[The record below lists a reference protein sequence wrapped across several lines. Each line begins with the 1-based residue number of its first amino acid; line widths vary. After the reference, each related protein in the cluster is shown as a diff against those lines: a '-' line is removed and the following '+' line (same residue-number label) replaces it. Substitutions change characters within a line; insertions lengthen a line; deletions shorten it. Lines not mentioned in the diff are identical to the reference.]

1 MAGDWAAV
9 DVGRD
14 PAAWARL
21 LRRAYVRAADGAR
34 PSTIVRPL
42 VADSWARCARA
53 GLEIDGVAPRFDD
66 GEQADRALKAHP
78 LQAYLT
84 LLEEMLVGV
93 ARYAHQIALVAD
105 AEGLVLW
112 ADGHEPTLAIA
123 ERINLAPGASWHEAD
138 AGTNAIGT
146 ALALDRPVQI
156 FSAEHFRAR
165 LHGWS
170 SAAAPVRDPDTGER
184 VGAVAL
190 AGPYRAAHPH
200 GFSLVAATASVIED
214 RMELA
219 AIRRRET
226 LTGEFLRR
234 VLPRSRGRSAL
245 VDRDGRVLAASP
257 EAWLGSRVRIGSGGF
272 PLPPPHA
279 PVHVEPLNGG
289 EGFLLSD
296 VVDAPGPPVLRLSA
310 LGADRATAWV
320 DGRRLRLSL
329 RHSELLVAL
338 ALHPDGLD
346 EDALAHAVYG
356 HPVKAVTVRAEIS
369 RLRKVLGPALRTRPY
384 RLVADVRAD
393 FLWQSQPDL
402 RRGALLPASHA
413 PAVVAA
419 RRRLAEPPA
428 MAS

>member
-1 MAGDWAAV
+1 MG
-9 DVGRD
+9 
-14 PAAWARL
+14 
-21 LRRAYVRAADGAR
+21 RRARAD
-34 PSTIVRPL
+34 
-42 VADSWARCARA
+42 ARA
-53 GLEIDGVAPRFDD
+53 G
-66 GEQADRALKAHP
+66 GEVDAL
-78 LQAYLT
+78 
-84 LLEEMLVGV
+84 
-93 ARYAHQIALVAD
+93 
-105 AEGLVLW
+105 
-112 ADGHEPTLAIA
+112 
-123 ERINLAPGASWHEAD
+123 GASWHEAD

-146 ALALDRPVQI
+146 ALALDRAVQI
-156 FSAEHFRAR
+156 FSAEHYRER

-257 EAWLGSRVRIGSGGF
+257 GAWLGSRVRIGSGGV

-296 VVDAPGPPVLRLSA
+296 VADAPGPPVLRLSA

-346 EDALAHAVYG
+346 EDALARAVYG

-393 FLWQSQPDL
+393 FLWQSHPDL

-419 RRRLAEPPA
+419 RCRLAEPPA